1 MRRFPGASTFVPN
14 LLESFMTK
22 YLVRRAATLSAAVG
36 TLAVLAACGSSNST
50 TAPANGTLIVQLT
63 DAPFSVDSISRVD
76 IFVVRV
82 DGRIADV
89 DSATAAKGA
98 TSDSASINGW
108 KTLATPNLGVN
119 LLAYQSGQ
127 TLALGQASVP
137 SGSYQGFR
145 LVIDP
150 SKSSITLKNG
160 IVMTSTST
168 PSASFPSGATSGIK
182 IQLTTPVVVAA
193 NGTTTMVVDFDVAN
207 SFVLRGNSL
216 SQNGLLFK
224 PVIRATVK

>member
-1 MRRFPGASTFVPN
+1 
-14 LLESFMTK
+14 MTK
-22 YLVRRAATLSAAVG
+22 ILLRRAATLTAAVG
-36 TLAVLAACGSSNST
+36 TLAVLAACGNSGSS
-50 TAPANGTLIVQLT
+50 TAPAANGTLVVKLT
-63 DAPFSVDSISRVD
+63 DAPFSVDSVARVD

-82 DGRIADV
+82 DGRVADV

-98 TSDSASINGW
+98 ASDSASVNGW
-108 KTLATPNLGVN
+108 KALATPNLSVN
-119 LLAYQSGQ
+119 LLSYQNGQ

-145 LVIDP
+145 IVIDP

-182 IQLTTPVVVAA
+182 IQLTAPVVVAA

-216 SQNGLLFK
+216 SLNGLLFK
-224 PVIRATVK
+224 PVIRGTVK

>member
-1 MRRFPGASTFVPN
+1 MTTN
-14 LLESFMTK
+14 LI
-22 YLVRRAATLSAAVG
+22 RRAATFTAAVG
-36 TLAVLAACGSSNST
+36 TLALLAACGSSDS
-50 TAPANGTLIVQLT
+50 TAPAYGTLKVQLT
-63 DAPFSVDSISRVD
+63 DAPFSVDSISKVD

-108 KTLATPNLGVN
+108 KTLATPNVSVN
-119 LLAYQSGQ
+119 LLSYQNGQ

-137 SGSYQGFR
+137 AGSYQGFR

-160 IVMTSTST
+160 IVFTSTST

-182 IQLTTPVVVAA
+182 IQLTSPVVVAA

-216 SQNGLLFK
+216 ALNGLLFK

>member
-1 MRRFPGASTFVPN
+1 
-14 LLESFMTK
+14 MTRNF
-22 YLVRRAATLSAAVG
+22 VRRAWSVTAAAG
-36 TLAVLAACGSSNST
+36 ILAVLAACNST
-50 TAPANGTLIVQLT
+50 TAPANGTLAVQLT
-63 DAPFSVDSISRVD
+63 DAPFSVDSVSRVD

-98 TSDSASINGW
+98 SSDSASINGW
-108 KTLATPNLGVN
+108 KALATPNLSVN
-119 LLAYQSGQ
+119 LLSYQNGQ

-137 SGSYQGFR
+137 SGSYRGFR

-160 IVMTSTST
+160 IVMTGTST

-182 IQLTTPVVVAA
+182 ILVATPVVVSA
-193 NGTTTMVVDFDVAN
+193 NGTTTIVVDFDVAN

-216 SQNGLLFK
+216 SLNGLLFK